1 MYKFFITLLT
11 VGALAFAA
19 RAQDVL
25 TNSAPRT
32 EIETFEAQTNTV
44 IVKGMGLI
52 NTINMSSGSISVLS
66 KQSMD
71 VTTGRKEYGLMI
83 EFVVN
88 GDWQTRAVVD
98 YSELDS
104 FLNGIDYL
112 NKVTSDVTPLA
123 SFEAVYTT
131 KSGFSVIA
139 YSARKQGN
147 VHISIQFDGWPR
159 MPLSSDQ
166 VSQFRD
172 LVSSAKNSL
181 DALMSNK

>member
-1 MYKFFITLLT
+1 MRKLFITLLA
-11 VGALAFAA
+11 VLSLAIAA

-25 TNSAPRT
+25 TNSVPRT
-32 EIETFEAQTNTV
+32 EIEIFEAQTNTV
-44 IVKGMGLI
+44 IVKGMSLI
-52 NTINMSSGSISVLS
+52 NTINMSIGSISVLS

-71 VTTGRKEYGLMI
+71 VTTGRKKYGLMI
-83 EFVVN
+83 EFVVD
-88 GDWQTRAVVD
+88 GDWQTRAVLD

-104 FLNGIDYL
+104 FLESIDYL
-112 NKVTSDVTPLA
+112 NKVTSDVTPLS

-131 KSGFSVIA
+131 KSGFRLIA
-139 YSARKQGN
+139 SSARKQGN
-147 VHISIQFDGWPR
+147 VHISVQFEGWPR

-181 DALMSNK
+181 DALISK